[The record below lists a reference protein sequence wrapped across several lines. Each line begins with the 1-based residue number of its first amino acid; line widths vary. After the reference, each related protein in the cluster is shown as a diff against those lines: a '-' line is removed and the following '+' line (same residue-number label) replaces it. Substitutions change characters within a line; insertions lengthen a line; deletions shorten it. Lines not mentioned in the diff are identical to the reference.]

1 MLQETA
7 DVIRRQILENWDADQ
22 VYEPAVRQQLE
33 QQFTYQYP
41 YEGVLERKLKFT
53 VSELKKRA
61 YLMEEGA
68 DVEELGETAYE
79 EPEVIPLIPRF
90 LEESEELT
98 GASRGTAYHRV
109 MELLDLSETYTEE
122 EVREAIRDFREEGRI
137 SEEMADC
144 IRVKDIRK
152 VLESSLGQRLRAAA
166 RKGRIW
172 KEQPLS
178 WGS

>member
-1 MLQETA
+1 M
-7 DVIRRQILENWDADQ
+7 
-22 VYEPAVRQQLE
+22 
-33 QQFTYQYP
+33 
-41 YEGVLERKLKFT
+41 KFT

-137 SEEMADC
+137 SEEMGGLHPGKRYPESPGELSGTAIKSGGPERAD
-144 IRVKDIRK
+144 
-152 VLESSLGQRLRAAA
+152 LERAALCP
-166 RKGRIW
+166 GD
-172 KEQPLS
+172 P
-178 WGS
+178 